1 MKERE
6 EKRIMEDGEGAN
18 KRDFL
23 KVLGAGLGIA
33 GLSSMMGGQSF
44 AQEDKKGKYVIVIT
58 HGGNDP
64 NRAIFGLLMAQ
75 YVP

>member
-58 HGGNDP
+58 HGGNYP